1 MKHVVILAMSLIFIG
16 CTGSESYDTNTPEGG
31 FKLAEKFQ
39 NSSRYEEALVQFNQ
53 VKNKFPYSKLATE
66 AKLRIAD
73 IYFKREEYPEAQANY
88 QSFKELHPNHPRAD
102 YATYQLAMSYFNQLP
117 STIDRDLS
125 IASRAIIYFDEV
137 SSTYP
142 NSEFAPQAKDGK
154 QKTLKM
160 LAEKEY
166 YIANFYFIRNRY
178 EAALGRFED
187 LLTRYPGMG
196 LDVKA
201 LYRASISAYRIKEFP
216 KAKKY
221 YERLIS
227 QHGQSKEAQQA
238 REELDGKL

>member
-1 MKHVVILAMSLIFIG
+1 MKPLVIWALSLLLIG
-16 CTGSESYDTNTPEGG
+16 CTGSETYDTNTPEGG

-39 NSSRYEEALVQFNQ
+39 KSSRFEEALVQYNQ

-73 IYFKREEYPEAQANY
+73 IYFEREEYPEAQASY

-102 YATYQLAMSYFNQLP
+102 YATYQLAMSYYNQLP
-117 STIDRDLS
+117 SSIDRDLS
-125 IASRAIIYFDEV
+125 IASRAMIYFDEV

-142 NSEFAPQAKDGK
+142 SSEFAPKAREGK

-166 YIANFYFIRNRY
+166 YVGNFYFIRDRY
-178 EAALGRFED
+178 EAALGRFEE
-187 LLTRYPGMG
+187 LLTKYPGLG
-196 LDVKA
+196 LDLQA
-201 LYRASISAYRIKEFP
+201 LYRAAISAYRIKEYP

-221 YERLIS
+221 YNRLIS
-227 QHGQSKEAQQA
+227 QYGNSDEARMA

>member
-1 MKHVVILAMSLIFIG
+1 MKPLVILALSLFFIG
-16 CTGSESYDTNTPEGG
+16 CTGSETYDTNTPEGG

-39 NSSRYEEALVQFNQ
+39 KSSRFEEALAQYNQ

-73 IYFKREEYPEAQANY
+73 IHYEREEYPEAQASY
-88 QSFKELHPNHPRAD
+88 QSFKELHPNHERAD
-102 YATYQLAMSYFNQLP
+102 YATYQLAMSYYSQLP
-117 STIDRDLS
+117 SSIDRDLS
-125 IASRAIIYFDEV
+125 IASRAMIYFDEV

-142 NSEFAPQAKDGK
+142 KSEFAPKAREGK

-166 YIANFYFIRNRY
+166 YVANFYFIRDHY

-187 LLTRYPGMG
+187 LLTKYPGMG

-201 LYRASISAYRIKEFP
+201 LYRASISAYRIKEYP

-221 YERLIS
+221 YERLIAQFGNS
-227 QHGQSKEAQQA
+227 SEARLA

>member
-1 MKHVVILAMSLIFIG
+1 MKPLVIMALSLFLVN
-16 CTGSESYDTNTPEGG
+16 CSLSESYDTNTPEGA

-39 NSSRYEEALVQFNQ
+39 KSSRFEEALAQYNE

-73 IYFKREEYPEAQANY
+73 IYFERGEYPEAQASY

-102 YATYQLAMSYFNQLP
+102 YATYQLAMSYYKQLP
-117 STIDRDLS
+117 PTIDRDLS
-125 IASRAIIYFDEV
+125 LASRAMIYFDEV

-142 NSEFAPQAKDGK
+142 NSEYAPKAREGK
-154 QKTLKM
+154 ENILKM

-166 YIANFYFIRNRY
+166 YIGNFYFIREHY
-178 EAALGRFED
+178 LAALGRFEE
-187 LLTRYPGMG
+187 LLNKYPGLG
-196 LDVKA
+196 LDKEA
-201 LYRASISAYRIKEFP
+201 LYRAAISAYRVKEYP
-216 KAKKY
+216 KAKYY

-227 QHGQSKEAQQA
+227 QHGNSDEARSA